1 MIRLDGRKF
10 NEARPIKISH
20 NLIIS
25 ASSST
30 QLSIGSTT
38 VIVAV
43 FNKITTGTTKKKL
56 ELEIDSFD
64 QLCTTE
70 TINLCKLSTDIMV
83 KNNLKFLPGYQ
94 VSINVFIIEDD
105 GNLLTVFLNALSQSL
120 KQIKILKS
128 DEIIFS
134 QIGIVLMN
142 KDLCI
147 DPTKFETNLLGQ
159 ELFYAIVYDL
169 KNRKLKIYEVMN
181 LINQKKEKISIDK
194 YKLQKHTIE
203 FGFHLFKLFN

>member
-64 QLCTTE
+64 QMCTTE
-70 TINLCKLSTDIMV
+70 TINLCKVSTDIMV

-142 KDLCI
+142 KELCI
-147 DPTKFETNLLGQ
+147 DPTKFETNLLEQ
-159 ELFYAIVYDL
+159 ELFYAIIYDL

-194 YKLQKHTIE
+194 YKLQKHIIE

>member
-70 TINLCKLSTDIMV
+70 TINLCKVSTDIMV

-94 VSINVFIIEDD
+94 ISINVFIIEDD

>member
-64 QLCTTE
+64 QMCTTE
-70 TINLCKLSTDIMV
+70 TINLCKVSTDIMV

-128 DEIIFS
+128 EEIIFS

-147 DPTKFETNLLGQ
+147 DPTKFETNLLEQ

-181 LINQKKEKISIDK
+181 LITQKKEKISIDK
-194 YKLQKHTIE
+194 YKLQKHIIE

>member
-70 TINLCKLSTDIMV
+70 TINLCKVSTDIMV

-128 DEIIFS
+128 GEIIFS

-142 KDLCI
+142 KELCI
-147 DPTKFETNLLGQ
+147 DPTKFETNLLEQ
-159 ELFYAIVYDL
+159 EIFYAIVYDL

>member
-43 FNKITTGTTKKKL
+43 FNKITTGTTKKKIN
-56 ELEIDSFD
+56 LEIDSFD
-64 QLCTTE
+64 QMCTTE
-70 TINLCKLSTDIMV
+70 TINLCKVSTDIMV

-128 DEIIFS
+128 EEIIFT

-147 DPTKFETNLLGQ
+147 DPTKFETNLLEQ

>member
-56 ELEIDSFD
+56 EIEIDSFD
-64 QLCTTE
+64 QMCTTE
-70 TINLCKLSTDIMV
+70 TINLCKVSTDIMV

-120 KQIKILKS
+120 KQIKTLKS

-134 QIGIVLMN
+134 QIGILLMN

-147 DPTKFETNLLGQ
+147 DPTKFETNLLEQ

>member
-64 QLCTTE
+64 QMCTNE
-70 TINLCKLSTDIMV
+70 TINLCKVGTDIMV

-120 KQIKILKS
+120 KQIKILKL

-134 QIGIVLMN
+134 QIGIVLTN
-142 KDLCI
+142 KGFCI
-147 DPTKFETNLLGQ
+147 DPTKFETNLLEQ
-159 ELFYAIVYDL
+159 ELFYAIIYDL

-194 YKLQKHTIE
+194 YKLQKHIIE

>member
-70 TINLCKLSTDIMV
+70 TINLCKVSTDIMV

-94 VSINVFIIEDD
+94 ISINVFIIEDD

-134 QIGIVLMN
+134 QIGIVLLN

-147 DPTKFETNLLGQ
+147 DPTKFETNLLEQ

-169 KNRKLKIYEVMN
+169 KNRKLKIYEVMR

-194 YKLQKHTIE
+194 YKIQKHTIE

>member
-70 TINLCKLSTDIMV
+70 TINLCKVSTDIMV

-94 VSINVFIIEDD
+94 ISINVFIIEDD

-169 KNRKLKIYEVMN
+169 KNRKLKIYEVMR

-194 YKLQKHTIE
+194 YKIQKHTIE

>member
-43 FNKITTGTTKKKL
+43 FNKITTGITTKKI

-64 QLCTTE
+64 QMCTTE

-83 KNNLKFLPGYQ
+83 KNNLKFLPRYQ
-94 VSINVFIIEDD
+94 ISINVFIIEDD

-134 QIGIVLMN
+134 QIGIVLLN

-147 DPTKFETNLLGQ
+147 DPTKFETNLLEQ
-159 ELFYAIVYDL
+159 EFFYAIVYDL